1 MNKRCVQPP
10 LNNRFLLALS
20 MCASR
25 EGGIIH
31 VAKRPWAA
39 WKTCAARSIGK
50 ERFRT
55 FRRDFRKGDF
65 CAQKEVSQNSGP
77 VKWYLSFW
85 CPQNGVY
92 HLEKL
97 PSRPFLE
104 ATGIQARPWVPQDS
118 VDCVELPTEHE
129 NEAARCCDRC
139 SAHGPHLETHLD
151 LDESVVSNLR
161 TCAGSVAFMYIYIYR
176 FWILCLKLPKPLRS
190 KHSLVCAL
198 RDFMIVAKAAA
209 LGRTPR

>member
-25 EGGIIH
+25 EEGTIH

-39 WKTCAARSIGK
+39 WKTRAARSIGK
-50 ERFRT
+50 ARFRT

-77 VKWYLSFW
+77 VKWYLSFL
-85 CPQNGVY
+85 VSF
-92 HLEKL
+92 LL
-97 PSRPFLE
+97 PTKMGSTILRNSQVGLGLLE

-118 VDCVELPTEHE
+118 FDCVELPAEHE
-129 NEAARCCDRC
+129 NPAARLCDRC
-139 SAHGPHLETHLD
+139 SAQGPRLETHLD

-161 TCAGSVAFMYIYIYR
+161 TCAGSVAFMY
-176 FWILCLKLPKPLRS
+176 
-190 KHSLVCAL
+190 
-198 RDFMIVAKAAA
+198 M
-209 LGRTPR
+209 